1 MHNNVE
7 GCGCVP
13 AVKYY
18 PPGQPWGLRRDALGY
33 SHHTLYCL
41 KSIAA
46 SFRLSPF
53 PLRNQSTPGFTRRQL
68 SFVLRQTTI
77 LNSYFGTFIRPPLA
91 ADTSVAARVPA
102 CWYVCL
108 NSRFRTRSCI
118 RGVFLEAGLDA
129 GGTDGCNS
137 EAHVARSNVG
147 IHATSE
153 NTTGLRPAAGG

>member
-33 SHHTLYCL
+33 SHHTLYFL

-68 SFVLRQTTI
+68 SFVLRQTTLLTSI
-77 LNSYFGTFIRPPLA
+77 SGHLFVHLWPP
-91 ADTSVAARVPA
+91 THTVAKSVPA
-102 CWYVCL
+102 
-108 NSRFRTRSCI
+108 SRNI
-118 RGVFLEAGLDA
+118 
-129 GGTDGCNS
+129 
-137 EAHVARSNVG
+137 
-147 IHATSE
+147 
-153 NTTGLRPAAGG
+153 